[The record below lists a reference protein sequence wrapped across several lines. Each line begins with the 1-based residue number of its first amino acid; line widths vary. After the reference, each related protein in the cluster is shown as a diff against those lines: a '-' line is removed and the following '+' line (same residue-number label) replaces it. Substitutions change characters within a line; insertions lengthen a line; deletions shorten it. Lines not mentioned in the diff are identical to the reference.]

1 MLLKVI
7 KWFCSNI
14 QKAFKF
20 ILIKTKAL
28 FLLDILVIKHMLT
41 RRHLRIKVMQS
52 LYSLIQNREGNL
64 AQEVDFF
71 KNSYLNA
78 FSLYLTLMA
87 FLKSIYDYA
96 LDQTSLQKGLRTNPN
111 PFDSESLVEN
121 KILHFIANHPVL
133 NHYIKKRKIKFWELD
148 FDYVKSN
155 FKALMQSEKYQEYA
169 CQVAPSIEG
178 DRAIIVFFFKEI
190 LAPSNDFYDYLE
202 DKELTWIDDL
212 PVVNT
217 FLLKNLHKIDPQD
230 SKSLFF
236 PKMITTEEDPQ
247 FAIALLE
254 KVFVNND
261 ALQEEM
267 VGRTPNW
274 DSDRIAL
281 LDGIMIKM
289 AMAELLFFPT
299 IPPKVTMNEYIE
311 ISKDYSTPKS
321 NIFING
327 ILDQTIRDFEQS
339 GRLNKTGRGLI

>member
-1 MLLKVI
+1 
-7 KWFCSNI
+7 
-14 QKAFKF
+14 
-20 ILIKTKAL
+20 
-28 FLLDILVIKHMLT
+28 
-41 RRHLRIKVMQS
+41 
-52 LYSLIQNREGNL
+52 
-64 AQEVDFF
+64 
-71 KNSYLNA
+71 
-78 FSLYLTLMA
+78 
-87 FLKSIYDYA
+87 
-96 LDQTSLQKGLRTNPN
+96 
-111 PFDSESLVEN
+111 
-121 KILHFIANHPVL
+121 
-133 NHYIKKRKIKFWELD
+133 
-148 FDYVKSN
+148 
-155 FKALMQSEKYQEYA
+155 MQSEKYQEYA

>member
-1 MLLKVI
+1 
-7 KWFCSNI
+7 
-14 QKAFKF
+14 
-20 ILIKTKAL
+20 
-28 FLLDILVIKHMLT
+28 MLT

-52 LYSLIQNREGNL
+52 LYSFLHNRESNL
-64 AQEVDFF
+64 AKEVDFF
-71 KNSYLNA
+71 KKSYLNT
-78 FSLYLTLMA
+78 FSLYLALMA

-96 LDQTSLQKGLRTNPN
+96 LDQTSLQKGLRINSN
-111 PFDSESLVEN
+111 PFDSKSLVEN

-133 NHYIKKRKIKFWELD
+133 NQYIKKRKIKFWELD
-148 FDYVKSN
+148 FEYVKSN
-155 FKALMQSEKYQEYA
+155 FKDLMQSEKYQEYSR
-169 CQVAPSIEG
+169 QVSPSIED

-190 LAPSNDFYDYLE
+190 LAPSDDFYDYLE

-217 FLLKNLHKIDPQD
+217 FLLKILQRIDPHD
-230 SKSLFF
+230 SKSLYF
-236 PKMITTEEDPQ
+236 PEMITTEEDPQ

-254 KVFVNND
+254 KVVANND
-261 ALQEEM
+261 SLQQEM

-281 LDGIMIKM
+281 LDAIMIKM

-327 ILDQTIRDFEQS
+327 ILDQTIRDFDQS
-339 GRLNKTGRGLI
+339 GRLNKTGRGLN